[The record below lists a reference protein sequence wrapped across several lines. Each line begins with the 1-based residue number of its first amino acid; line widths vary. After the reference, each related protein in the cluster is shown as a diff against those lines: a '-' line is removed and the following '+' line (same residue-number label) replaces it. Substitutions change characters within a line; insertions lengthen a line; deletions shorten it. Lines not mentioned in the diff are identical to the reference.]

1 MAKPEQIRVVL
12 IRSGRTPWDDAGR
25 IGGSSDLPLSPKGRT
40 AVETAA
46 GTLCGTQVSVVAC
59 SPDEAS
65 LESARIVAK
74 AVAGAGGQEPK
85 VRPIAELA
93 NVCLGLWEGRTSSEL
108 EEKCPKAYRLWR
120 EAPTAV
126 VVPEGETL
134 EEAQVRITKA
144 LTRTLERAEGNACVA
159 VVLRPLALA
168 LVRCWLD
175 ARDLDGVWSMVND
188 QEPTQWRTI
197 PRELLRKRAERTRAS
212 A

>member
-1 MAKPEQIRVVL
+1 MAKSEQIRVVL
-12 IRSGRTPWDDAGR
+12 VRSGRTPWDDAGR
-25 IGGSSDLPLSPKGRT
+25 IGGSSDLPLSPKGRAT
-40 AVETAA
+40 VLTEA
-46 GTLCGTQVSVVAC
+46 GALTGAQVSVVVC

-65 LESARIVAK
+65 LESARILAK
-74 AVAGAGGQEPK
+74 SVAGPDGDEPR
-85 VRPIAELA
+85 VRPVEELG

-108 EEKCPKAYRLWR
+108 EEKCPRTYRQWR

-134 EEAQVRITKA
+134 EEAQDRITKA
-144 LTRTLERAEGNACVA
+144 LTRFLERADGDGCVA
-159 VVLRPLALA
+159 IVLRPLAMA

-175 ARDLDGVWSMVND
+175 ARDLDGVWSIVED

-197 PRELLRKRAERTRAS
+197 PRELLRKRAERTRAG